1 MPSYAQITDG
11 VATNVIV
18 ADSAFAESVGA
29 VLVPDGYGIG
39 DLYDGTSWTK
49 TGTEEDLE
57 NLRAHALREID
68 DAAETARF
76 SHMTDGSGQAMTYQR
91 KAEEAKA
98 FAIDDA
104 PVPENYP
111 FLANEIGI
119 TAPTLAEVAH
129 IVATN
134 HEQWLA
140 AGLVIER
147 LRLQAKAAIRLAVSA
162 EEIRLASDVS
172 WP

>member
-1 MPSYAQITDG
+1 MVNFAQVSDG
-11 VATNVIV
+11 IVINVFV
-18 ADSAFAESVGA
+18 ADAMFGAAFGGVCI
-29 VLVPDGYGIG
+29 PDGYGIG
-39 DLYDGTSWTK
+39 DLFDGTSWTK
-49 TGTEEDLE
+49 AGPEEDVE
-57 NLRAHALREID
+57 NLRSHALRKID
-68 DAAETARF
+68 EAAEMARL
-76 SHMTDGSGQAMTYQR
+76 SHMTNGSGQAMTYQR
-91 KAEEAKA
+91 KAEEAKS
-98 FAIDDA
+98 FANDAA

-119 TAPTLAEVAH
+119 TAPTLAQVAH
-129 IVATN
+129 IVAEN
-134 HEQWLA
+134 HEQWLV